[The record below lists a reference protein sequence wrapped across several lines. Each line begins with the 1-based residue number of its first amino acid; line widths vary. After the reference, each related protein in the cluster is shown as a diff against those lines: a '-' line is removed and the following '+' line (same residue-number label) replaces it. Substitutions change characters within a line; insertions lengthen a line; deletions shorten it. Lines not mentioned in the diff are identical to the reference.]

1 MDRAYYNRWADNDYE
16 QLPESCCL
24 GPTDGS
30 QSSLSG
36 SYSSENVELQE
47 SSKFEM
53 NRYYGLTE
61 VDSSLQ
67 DAIVRMDY
75 VQSVLNK
82 ITLTNKSA
90 EFCQLLEDFLHN
102 VEGMRIKLQTI
113 LSPFANLEQFSTDL
127 LPMTD
132 TNYSTGIPCATSYAH
147 KQFQFKKLFGEFTI
161 SKNKEVEYFKQ
172 ILEPDNSSICFSK
185 FYSIIRI

>member
-16 QLPESCCL
+16 QVNVEGTLNEMKYHYSTDTRQISRLPESCCL

-132 TNYSTGIPCATSYAH
+132 TNYSTANSTASSASDN
-147 KQFQFKKLFGEFTI
+147 I
-161 SKNKEVEYFKQ
+161 SIDGQK
-172 ILEPDNSSICFSK
+172 
-185 FYSIIRI
+185 